1 MSLVTRLTGVFL
13 VAAAAFLLPSHAA
26 QAATANVAVSGT
38 IGQTWFCSIAY
49 QGGVC
54 PTTVSVG
61 DTVQWNFSGDIYS
74 AHSTRHCS
82 DGCDATPSG
91 TPLWDSPT
99 ATVQTHSYT
108 FNSPGVYPYQC
119 EVHPLLM
126 QGEITVVAGVGGVA
140 ELPDIDASPAKSTD
154 ASGNSTVLLA
164 GIAAGAVS
172 VLALGGAAWYARR
185 RIRAR
190 SSRLSR

>member
-1 MSLVTRLTGVFL
+1 MSLVTRLTVVFL

-38 IGQTWFCSIAY
+38 ILQTWFCIPTY

-99 ATVQTHSYT
+99 ATVQTYSYT
-108 FNSPGVYPYQC
+108 FDSPGVYPYQC

-126 QGEITVVAGVGGVA
+126 QGEITVVAGGVGGVA

-164 GIAAGAVS
+164 GIVAGAAS
-172 VLALGGAAWYARR
+172 LLGLGGTAWYARM
-185 RIRAR
+185 RIRAKD
-190 SSRLSR
+190 

>member
-1 MSLVTRLTGVFL
+1 MSLVTRLTVVFL

-54 PTTVSVG
+54 LTTVSVG

-82 DGCDATPSG
+82 DVCDATPSG

-99 ATVQTHSYT
+99 APVQTHSYT
-108 FNSPGVYPYQC
+108 VNSAGVYPS
-119 EVHPLLM
+119 
-126 QGEITVVAGVGGVA
+126 QGEAHPMLMHAGLPVVVGVTF
-140 ELPDIDASPAKSTD
+140 K
-154 ASGNSTVLLA
+154 
-164 GIAAGAVS
+164 
-172 VLALGGAAWYARR
+172 
-185 RIRAR
+185 
-190 SSRLSR
+190 